1 MNINNKINIDIME
14 TTTTKTEN
22 KMVKMFNELKAKHPD
37 AVILFRVGDFYESY
51 FDDAKKVSEVL
62 GITLTKRSGED
73 GYYLA
78 GFPHHAL
85 DTYLPKLI
93 RAGLRVAICDD
104 ISEPVKLK
112 KRGSN
117 ETTQE
122 PQVKDADAEEI
133 KDEEQPQE
141 PQTDEQ
147 PTETKSTK
155 IIYTDKEA
163 EDYTPKNGK
172 TFALTEMQEII
183 GGYVEPI
190 RLNDG
195 RMIIVDEDGK
205 SKDKAVNI
213 PATNILRR
221 DHFTTDYIVGTA
233 IVCDAD
239 MVD

>member
-1 MNINNKINIDIME
+1 ME

-22 KMVKMFNELKAKHPD
+22 KMVETFNELKAKHPD

-73 GYYLA
+73 GYYLT
-78 GFPHHAL
+78 GFPHHTL
-85 DTYLPKLI
+85 DIYLPKMI

-104 ISEPVKLK
+104 ISEPTKIE
-112 KRGSN
+112 KRSSN

-122 PQVKDADAEEI
+122 PQVEDADAEEI

-147 PTETKSTK
+147 PTETKSAK

-163 EDYTPKNGK
+163 GDYTPKNGK
-172 TFALTEMQEII
+172 TFGLTEMQEII
-183 GGYVEPI
+183 GGYIEPI

-195 RMIIVDEDGK
+195 RMIIVDEEGK

-239 MVD
+239 MVE

>member
-1 MNINNKINIDIME
+1 ME

-22 KMVKMFNELKAKHPD
+22 KMVETFNELKAKHPD

-112 KRGSN
+112 HRGSD

-122 PQVKDADAEEI
+122 PQVEDADAEEI
-133 KDEEQPQE
+133 KDDEQPQE

-147 PTETKSTK
+147 ATETKSAK

-183 GGYVEPI
+183 GGYIEPI

-221 DHFTTDYIVGTA
+221 DHYTTDYIVGTA

-239 MVD
+239 MIE

>member
-1 MNINNKINIDIME
+1 MRKMIE
-14 TTTTKTEN
+14 TF
-22 KMVKMFNELKAKHPD
+22 KMLKEKHSD
-37 AVILFRVGDFYESY
+37 VLILFRVGDFYESY
-51 FDDAKKVSEVL
+51 FEDAKKVSEVL
-62 GITLTKRSGED
+62 GVTLTENEKDDIFITS
-73 GYYLA
+73 
-78 GFPHHAL
+78 FPTQSL

-122 PQVKDADAEEI
+122 PQVEDADAEEI
-133 KDEEQPQE
+133 KDEEQP
-141 PQTDEQ
+141 
-147 PTETKSTK
+147 TETKSAK

-239 MVD
+239 MLD

>member
-1 MNINNKINIDIME
+1 MSKMIE
-14 TTTTKTEN
+14 TF
-22 KMVKMFNELKAKHPD
+22 KMLKEKHPD
-37 AVILFRVGDFYESY
+37 ALILFRIGDFYETY
-51 FDDAKKVSEVL
+51 CEDAKKLSEVL
-62 GITLTKRSGED
+62 GLTLTRQAKTKMD
-73 GYYLA
+73 LA
-78 GFPHHAL
+78 GFPYHAL

-104 ISEPVKLK
+104 ISEPIKLK

-133 KDEEQPQE
+133 KDDEQPQE

-147 PTETKSTK
+147 PTETKSAK

-172 TFALTEMQEII
+172 TFELTEMQEIV

-221 DHFTTDYIVGTA
+221 DHYTTDYIVGTA

-239 MVD
+239 MIE

>member
-1 MNINNKINIDIME
+1 MRKMIE
-14 TTTTKTEN
+14 TF
-22 KMVKMFNELKAKHPD
+22 KMLKEKHSD
-37 AVILFRVGDFYESY
+37 VLILFRVGDFYESY
-51 FDDAKKVSEVL
+51 FEDAKKVSEVL
-62 GITLTKRSGED
+62 GVTLTENEKDDIFITS
-73 GYYLA
+73 
-78 GFPHHAL
+78 FPTQSL

-112 KRGSN
+112 KRGSD

-122 PQVKDADAEEI
+122 PQVEDADAEEI
-133 KDEEQPQE
+133 KDEEQSQE

-147 PTETKSTK
+147 PNETKSAK

-172 TFALTEMQEII
+172 TFELTEMQEII

-195 RMIIVDEDGK
+195 RIIIVDEDGK
-205 SKDKAVNI
+205 SKNKAVNI

-239 MVD
+239 MIE

>member
-1 MNINNKINIDIME
+1 ME

-22 KMVKMFNELKAKHPD
+22 KMIKQFNELKAKHPD
-37 AVILFRVGDFYESY
+37 AVILFRVGDFYESR
-51 FDDAKKVSEVL
+51 FDDAEKIADVL
-62 GITLTKRSGED
+62 GLTLTRQAKTEMD
-73 GYYLA
+73 LA
-78 GFPHHAL
+78 GFPYHAL

-104 ISEPVKLK
+104 ISEPTKLK
-112 KRGSN
+112 KRGSD

-122 PQVKDADAEEI
+122 PQMEDADAEEI
-133 KDEEQPQE
+133 KDDEQPQE

-147 PTETKSTK
+147 PTETKSAK

-195 RMIIVDEDGK
+195 RIIIVDEEGK

-233 IVCDAD
+233 IVCDSD

>member
-1 MNINNKINIDIME
+1 ME

-51 FDDAKKVSEVL
+51 FDDAKKVADAT
-62 GITLTKRSGED
+62 GTTLTKRSGED
-73 GYYLA
+73 GYYLT

-85 DTYLPKLI
+85 DLYLPKII
-93 RAGLRVAICDD
+93 RAGNRVAICDD
-104 ISEPVKLK
+104 IVKAIK
-112 KRGSN
+112 QENSGSD

-122 PQVKDADAEEI
+122 PQVEDADAEEI
-133 KDEEQPQE
+133 KDDEQPQE

-147 PTETKSTK
+147 PTETKSAK

-172 TFALTEMQEII
+172 TFELDELQGIVDGNFEI
-183 GGYVEPI
+183 V
-190 RLNDG
+190 RLKDG
-195 RMIIVDEDGK
+195 RIIVIDEEGK

-213 PATNILRR
+213 PATNIMRR
-221 DHFTTDYIVGTA
+221 DHYTTDYIVGTA
-233 IVCDAD
+233 IVCDDD

>member
-1 MNINNKINIDIME
+1 ME
-14 TTTTKTEN
+14 TKKAVN

-73 GYYLA
+73 GYYLT

-104 ISEPVKLK
+104 ISEPNKIE
-112 KRGSN
+112 KRGSD
-117 ETTQE
+117 ETTE
-122 PQVKDADAEEI
+122 PQVEDADAEEI

-147 PTETKSTK
+147 PTETKSAK

-172 TFALTEMQEII
+172 TFGKTEMYGIVE
-183 GGYVEPI
+183 GYIDII

-195 RMIIVDEDGK
+195 RVIVVDSQGK
-205 SKDKAVNI
+205 ALNKAVNI

-239 MVD
+239 MID

>member
-1 MNINNKINIDIME
+1 ME
-14 TTTTKTEN
+14 TKKAVN
-22 KMVKMFNELKAKHPD
+22 KMVETFNELKSKHPD

-51 FDDAKKVSEVL
+51 FDDAKKLSEVL
-62 GITLTKRSGED
+62 GVTLTRQAKTKMD
-73 GYYLA
+73 LA
-78 GFPHHAL
+78 GFPCHAL
-85 DTYLPKLI
+85 DIYLPKLI
-93 RAGLRVAICDD
+93 GAGFRVAICDD
-104 ISEPVKLK
+104 ISEPTKLK
-112 KRGSN
+112 KRGSD

-122 PQVKDADAEEI
+122 PQMEDADAEEV

-147 PTETKSTK
+147 TTETKSAK

-163 EDYTPKNGK
+163 EGYTPKNGK
-172 TFALTEMQEII
+172 TFGKTEMCGI
-183 GGYVEPI
+183 VEGFIDII

-195 RMIIVDEDGK
+195 RVIIVDSQGK
-205 SKDKAVNI
+205 ALNKAVNI

>member
-1 MNINNKINIDIME
+1 ME

-22 KMVKMFNELKAKHPD
+22 KMVETFNELKAKHPD
-37 AVILFRVGDFYESY
+37 AVILFRVGDFYESR
-51 FDDAKKVSEVL
+51 FDDAKKIADVL
-62 GITLTKRSGED
+62 GLTLTRQAKTKMD
-73 GYYLA
+73 LA
-78 GFPHHAL
+78 GFPYHAL
-85 DTYLPKLI
+85 DTYLPKLT

-112 KRGSN
+112 KRGSD

-122 PQVKDADAEEI
+122 PQVEDAEAEEV

-141 PQTDEQ
+141 QQTDEQ
-147 PTETKSTK
+147 PTETKSAK
-155 IIYTDKEA
+155 IIYTDKGA
-163 EDYTPKNGK
+163 EDYTPKNGT
-172 TFALTEMQEII
+172 TFELEEMQKIV
-183 GGYVEPI
+183 GGYIEIV
-190 RLNDG
+190 RLRDG

-239 MVD
+239 MLE

>member
-1 MNINNKINIDIME
+1 MK
-14 TTTTKTEN
+14 TTTKKAEN
-22 KMVKMFNELKAKHPD
+22 RIVETFNELKAKHPD
-37 AVILFRVGDFYESY
+37 AVVLFRVGDFYESY
-51 FDDAKKVSEVL
+51 FDDAKKVADAT

-73 GYYLA
+73 GYYLT

-85 DTYLPKLI
+85 DIYLPKII

-104 ISEPVKLK
+104 ISEPTKLEK
-112 KRGSN
+112 HGSD

-133 KDEEQPQE
+133 KEEEQPQE

-147 PTETKSTK
+147 PTETKSAK

-172 TFALTEMQEII
+172 TFELTEMQEIV

-221 DHFTTDYIVGTA
+221 DHYTTDYIVGTA

-239 MVD
+239 MIE

>member
-1 MNINNKINIDIME
+1 ME

-22 KMVKMFNELKAKHPD
+22 KMVKQFNELKAKHPD

-73 GYYLA
+73 GYYLT

-104 ISEPVKLK
+104 ISEPIKLK

-122 PQVKDADAEEI
+122 PQVEDADAEEI
-133 KDEEQPQE
+133 KGNEQPQE

-147 PTETKSTK
+147 PTETKSAK
-155 IIYTDKEA
+155 IIYTDKED
-163 EDYTPKNGK
+163 EDYTPKNGR
-172 TFALTEMQEII
+172 TFELTEMQEII
-183 GGYVEPI
+183 GGYIEPI

-205 SKDKAVNI
+205 SKNKAVNI

-239 MVD
+239 MVE

>member
-1 MNINNKINIDIME
+1 MRKMIE
-14 TTTTKTEN
+14 TF
-22 KMVKMFNELKAKHPD
+22 KMLKEKHSD
-37 AVILFRVGDFYESY
+37 VLILFRVGDFYESY
-51 FDDAKKVSEVL
+51 FEDAKKVSEVL
-62 GITLTKRSGED
+62 GVTLTENEKDDIFITS
-73 GYYLA
+73 
-78 GFPHHAL
+78 FPTQSL

-112 KRGSN
+112 KRGSD

-122 PQVKDADAEEI
+122 PQVEDADAEEI
-133 KDEEQPQE
+133 KDDEQPQE

-147 PTETKSTK
+147 STETKSAK

-239 MVD
+239 MIE

>member
-1 MNINNKINIDIME
+1 ME
-14 TTTTKTEN
+14 TNKAAN
-22 KMVKMFNELKAKHPD
+22 KMVETFNELKAKHPD
-37 AVILFRVGDFYESY
+37 AVILFRVGDFYESR
-51 FDDAKKVSEVL
+51 FDDAKKIADVL
-62 GITLTKRSGED
+62 GLTLTRQAKTKMD
-73 GYYLA
+73 LA
-78 GFPHHAL
+78 GFPYHAL

-104 ISEPVKLK
+104 ISEPTKIE
-112 KRGSN
+112 KRGSD
-117 ETTQE
+117 ETTE
-122 PQVKDADAEEI
+122 PQVEDAEAEEI
-133 KDEEQPQE
+133 KDDEQPQE

-147 PTETKSTK
+147 PTETKSAK

-183 GGYVEPI
+183 GGYIEPI

-195 RMIIVDEDGK
+195 RVIIVDEDGK

-239 MVD
+239 MID

>member
-1 MNINNKINIDIME
+1 ME

-22 KMVKMFNELKAKHPD
+22 KMVKMFNELKAKHSD
-37 AVILFRVGDFYESY
+37 AVILFRVGDFYETY
-51 FDDAKKVSEVL
+51 CEDAKKIAEVL
-62 GITLTKRSGED
+62 GLTLTRQAKTKMD
-73 GYYLA
+73 LT
-78 GFPHHAL
+78 GFPYHAL

-104 ISEPVKLK
+104 ISEPIKLK

-122 PQVKDADAEEI
+122 PQVEDADAEEI
-133 KDEEQPQE
+133 KDEEQP
-141 PQTDEQ
+141 
-147 PTETKSTK
+147 TETKSAK

-221 DHFTTDYIVGTA
+221 DHYTTDYIVGTA

-239 MVD
+239 MIE

>member
-1 MNINNKINIDIME
+1 MIKMIE
-14 TTTTKTEN
+14 TF
-22 KMVKMFNELKAKHPD
+22 KMLKEKHSD
-37 AVILFRVGDFYESY
+37 ALILFRVGDFYESY
-51 FDDAKKVSEVL
+51 FEDAKKVCEVL
-62 GITLTKRSGED
+62 GVTLTKNVKDDIFIAS
-73 GYYLA
+73 
-78 GFPHHAL
+78 FPEQAL

-112 KRGSN
+112 HRGSD

-122 PQVKDADAEEI
+122 PQVEDADAEEI
-133 KDEEQPQE
+133 KDDEQPQE

-147 PTETKSTK
+147 PTETKSAK

-172 TFALTEMQEII
+172 TFGKTEMCGI
-183 GGYVEPI
+183 VEGFIDII

-195 RMIIVDEDGK
+195 RVIIVDSQGK
-205 SKDKAVNI
+205 ALNKAVNI

-221 DHFTTDYIVGTA
+221 DHYTTDYIVGTA

-239 MVD
+239 MID

>member
-1 MNINNKINIDIME
+1 ME
-14 TTTTKTEN
+14 TTTTKAEN
-22 KMVKMFNELKAKHPD
+22 KMVEKFNELKAKHPD
-37 AVILFRVGDFYESY
+37 AVILFRIGDFYESY
-51 FDDAKKVSEVL
+51 FDDAKKLSEVL
-62 GITLTKRSGED
+62 GLTLTRQAKTKMD
-73 GYYLA
+73 LT
-78 GFPHHAL
+78 GFPYHAL

-112 KRGSN
+112 KRGSD

-122 PQVKDADAEEI
+122 PQVEDADAEEI
-133 KDEEQPQE
+133 KDDEQPQ
-141 PQTDEQ
+141 TDGQ
-147 PTETKSTK
+147 PTETKSAK
-155 IIYTDKEA
+155 IIYVDKEA

-172 TFALTEMQEII
+172 TFGLTEMQEII
-183 GGYVEPI
+183 GGYIEPI

-195 RMIIVDEDGK
+195 RMIIVDEEGK
-205 SKDKAVNI
+205 SKGKAVNI

-239 MVD
+239 MVE

>member
-1 MNINNKINIDIME
+1 MSKMIE
-14 TTTTKTEN
+14 TF
-22 KMVKMFNELKAKHPD
+22 KMLKEKHPD
-37 AVILFRVGDFYESY
+37 AVILFRVGDFYETY
-51 FDDAKKVSEVL
+51 FEDAKKLSEVL
-62 GITLTKRSGED
+62 GVTLTRQAKTEMD
-73 GYYLA
+73 LT
-78 GFPHHAL
+78 GFPYHAL

-93 RAGLRVAICDD
+93 RAGLRIAICDD
-104 ISEPVKLK
+104 ISEPIKLK
-112 KRGSN
+112 KRGSD

-122 PQVKDADAEEI
+122 PQVEDADAEEI

-147 PTETKSTK
+147 PTETKSAK

-183 GGYVEPI
+183 GRYVEPI

-205 SKDKAVNI
+205 SKEKAVNI

-221 DHFTTDYIVGTA
+221 DHFSTDYIVGTA

-239 MVD
+239 MID

>member
-1 MNINNKINIDIME
+1 MRKMIE
-14 TTTTKTEN
+14 TF
-22 KMVKMFNELKAKHPD
+22 KMLKEKHSD
-37 AVILFRVGDFYESY
+37 VLILFRVGDFYESY
-51 FDDAKKVSEVL
+51 FEDAKKVSEVL
-62 GITLTKRSGED
+62 GVTLTENEKDDIFITS
-73 GYYLA
+73 
-78 GFPHHAL
+78 FPTQSL

-122 PQVKDADAEEI
+122 PQVEDADAEEI

-147 PTETKSTK
+147 ATETKSAK

-205 SKDKAVNI
+205 SKGKAVNI

-221 DHFTTDYIVGTA
+221 DHYTTDYIVGTA

-239 MVD
+239 MLD

>member
-1 MNINNKINIDIME
+1 MRKMIE
-14 TTTTKTEN
+14 TF
-22 KMVKMFNELKAKHPD
+22 KMLKEKHSD
-37 AVILFRVGDFYESY
+37 VLILFRVGDFYESY
-51 FDDAKKVSEVL
+51 FEDAKKVSEVL
-62 GITLTKRSGED
+62 GVTLTENEKDDIFITS
-73 GYYLA
+73 
-78 GFPHHAL
+78 FPTQSL

-93 RAGLRVAICDD
+93 RVGLRVAICDD
-104 ISEPVKLK
+104 ISEPTKLK

-133 KDEEQPQE
+133 KDDEQPQE
-141 PQTDEQ
+141 PQTDGQ
-147 PTETKSTK
+147 PTETKSAK

-172 TFALTEMQEII
+172 TFALTEMQEIV

-205 SKDKAVNI
+205 SKSKAVNI

-221 DHFTTDYIVGTA
+221 DHYTTDYIVGTA

-239 MVD
+239 MVE

>member
-1 MNINNKINIDIME
+1 MK
-14 TTTTKTEN
+14 TTTKETEN
-22 KMVKMFNELKAKHPD
+22 KMIKQFNELKTKRPD
-37 AVILFRVGDFYESY
+37 AVILFRAGDFYESF
-51 FDDAKKVSEVL
+51 FDDAKKVTEAI
-62 GITLTKRSGED
+62 GI
-73 GYYLA
+73 A
-78 GFPHHAL
+78 GFPTHAL

-104 ISEPVKLK
+104 ISEPTKLK
-112 KRGSN
+112 KRGSD

-122 PQVKDADAEEI
+122 PQMEDADAEEI

-141 PQTDEQ
+141 SQTDEQ
-147 PTETKSTK
+147 PTETKSAK

-172 TFALTEMQEII
+172 TFELTEMQEIV

-221 DHFTTDYIVGTA
+221 DHYTTDYIVGTA

-239 MVD
+239 MIE

>member
-1 MNINNKINIDIME
+1 MRKMIE
-14 TTTTKTEN
+14 TF
-22 KMVKMFNELKAKHPD
+22 KMLKEKHSD
-37 AVILFRVGDFYESY
+37 VLILFRVGDFYESY
-51 FDDAKKVSEVL
+51 FEDAKKVSEVL
-62 GITLTKRSGED
+62 GVTLTENEKDDIFITS
-73 GYYLA
+73 
-78 GFPHHAL
+78 FPTQSL

-93 RAGLRVAICDD
+93 RAGIRVAICDD

-122 PQVKDADAEEI
+122 PQVEDADAEEI
-133 KDEEQPQE
+133 KDDEQPQE

-147 PTETKSTK
+147 ATETKSAK
-155 IIYTDKEA
+155 IIYTDKED

-172 TFALTEMQEII
+172 TFGKTEMYGIVE
-183 GGYVEPI
+183 GYIDII

-195 RMIIVDEDGK
+195 RVIIFDSQGK
-205 SKDKAVNI
+205 ALNKAVNV

-239 MVD
+239 MIE

>member
-1 MNINNKINIDIME
+1 MSKMIE
-14 TTTTKTEN
+14 TF
-22 KMVKMFNELKAKHPD
+22 KMLKGKHSD
-37 AVILFRVGDFYESY
+37 ALILFRIGDFYETY
-51 FDDAKKVSEVL
+51 CEDAKKLSEIL
-62 GITLTKRSGED
+62 GLTLTRQAKTKMD
-73 GYYLA
+73 LT
-78 GFPHHAL
+78 GFPYHAL

-122 PQVKDADAEEI
+122 PQVEDADAEEI

-147 PTETKSTK
+147 PTETKSAK

-172 TFALTEMQEII
+172 TFGKTEMYGIVE
-183 GGYVEPI
+183 GYIDII

-221 DHFTTDYIVGTA
+221 DHYTTDYIVGTA

-239 MVD
+239 MIE

>member
-1 MNINNKINIDIME
+1 MSKMIE
-14 TTTTKTEN
+14 TF
-22 KMVKMFNELKAKHPD
+22 KMLKEKHSD
-37 AVILFRVGDFYESY
+37 VLILFRVGDFYESY
-51 FDDAKKVSEVL
+51 FEDAKKVSEVL
-62 GITLTKRSGED
+62 GVTLTENEKDDIFITS
-73 GYYLA
+73 
-78 GFPHHAL
+78 FPTQSL

-147 PTETKSTK
+147 PTETKSAK

-205 SKDKAVNI
+205 SKNKEVNI

-239 MVD
+239 MVE

>member
-1 MNINNKINIDIME
+1 ME

-37 AVILFRVGDFYESY
+37 AVILFRVGDFYETY
-51 FDDAKKVSEVL
+51 CEDAKKLSEVL
-62 GITLTKRSGED
+62 GLTLTRQAKTKID
-73 GYYLA
+73 LT
-78 GFPHHAL
+78 GFPYHAL

-104 ISEPVKLK
+104 ISEPTKLK

-122 PQVKDADAEEI
+122 PQVEDAEAEEI

-147 PTETKSTK
+147 ATETKSAK

-172 TFALTEMQEII
+172 TFGLTEMQEIV

-221 DHFTTDYIVGTA
+221 DHYTTDYIVGTA

-239 MVD
+239 MIE

>member
-1 MNINNKINIDIME
+1 ME

-22 KMVKMFNELKAKHPD
+22 KMVKQFNELKAKHPD

-51 FDDAKKVSEVL
+51 FDDAKKVADAT
-62 GITLTKRSGED
+62 GATLTKRSGED
-73 GYYLA
+73 GYYLT

-104 ISEPVKLK
+104 ISEPTKIE
-112 KRGSN
+112 KRGSD
-117 ETTQE
+117 ETTE
-122 PQVKDADAEEI
+122 PQVEDADAEEI

-141 PQTDEQ
+141 QQTDEQ
-147 PTETKSTK
+147 PTETKSAK

-195 RMIIVDEDGK
+195 RVIIVDSQGK
-205 SKDKAVNI
+205 ALNKAVNI

-239 MVD
+239 MID